1 MRKLWRSPAL
11 GLARCSHDFRP
22 RLDVGLPAL
31 PLPLVYFRR
40 NNNDECAI
48 EKLTIVLELA
58 PDDPYRCLACFP
70 STRLD
75 DKQGPQL
82 TETLSL

>member
-1 MRKLWRSPAL
+1 M
-11 GLARCSHDFRP
+11 
-22 RLDVGLPAL
+22 
-31 PLPLVYFRR
+31 VYFRR

>member
-1 MRKLWRSPAL
+1 MTTS
-11 GLARCSHDFRP
+11 
-22 RLDVGLPAL
+22 V
-31 PLPLVYFRR
+31 
-40 NNNDECAI
+40 AI

-70 STRLD
+70 STRFD
-75 DKQGPQL
+75 DKQTGQL